1 MERKGVCYDVG
12 TVFGVNWRPDYNPE
26 VTHIELG
33 IIKNDLHCNS
43 VRIRC
48 RNIDRLMV
56 TAEDALRQGLEV
68 WLSPEWWDK
77 SPKKT
82 KSYTLRAATAA
93 ERLKVI
99 NMEPHIPTWHG
110 SLKNHFML

>member
-48 RNIDRLMV
+48 RNINRLMV
-56 TAEDALRQGLEV
+56 TAEDALRQGLQV
-68 WLSPEWWDK
+68 WFCHHQ
-77 SPKKT
+77 
-82 KSYTLRAATAA
+82 
-93 ERLKVI
+93 RLGCRWCFGIWKY
-99 NMEPHIPTWHG
+99 
-110 SLKNHFML
+110 